1 MSSLTLPSSRYSIFI
16 SSVRLSWNSSCKIA
30 TFPLWLFSLPYSIL
44 FPSIAL
50 ATTWHMPVSHTKRVG
65 QVGTLFSSLF
75 HLKYPKQCLVNSM
88 KATVLAAKRILLHL
102 PNAVNSFFFSGI
114 LIKTIE
120 SLVDVY
126 SFIFL
131 MDAPWQIGSLI
142 FIILGF
148 LPSLAHPSY
157 ICQHEFKKYQCLL
170 Y

>member
-102 PNAVNSFFFSGI
+102 PNAVNSFFFFFRHFNQNNRKLSGRLQFYI
-114 LIKTIE
+114 SDGC
-120 SLVDVY
+120 SLANWLPHFY
-126 SFIFL
+126 N
-131 MDAPWQIGSLI
+131 PW
-142 FIILGF
+142 
-148 LPSLAHPSY
+148 LPSFLGPP
-157 ICQHEFKKYQCLL
+157 FL
-170 Y
+170 YLPAWI

>member
-16 SSVRLSWNSSCKIA
+16 SSVRLCWNSSYKIA

-102 PNAVNSFFFSGI
+102 PNAVISFVFFFP
-114 LIKTIE
+114 
-120 SLVDVY
+120 V
-126 SFIFL
+126 
-131 MDAPWQIGSLI
+131 I

-170 Y
+170 MLFYTP